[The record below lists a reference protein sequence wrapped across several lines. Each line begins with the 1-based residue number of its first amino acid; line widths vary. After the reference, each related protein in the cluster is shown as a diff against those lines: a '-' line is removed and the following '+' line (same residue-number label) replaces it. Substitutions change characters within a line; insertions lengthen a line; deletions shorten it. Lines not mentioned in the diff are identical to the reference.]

1 MSTKKRR
8 RPASPALDLAQH
20 GPVLQAIVAEV
31 RAAPTFDAR
40 VLRQILRR
48 HPRDGKGF
56 YGKAQLVAGYR
67 SLVEAGIV
75 PFERQTLYRLQMKPV
90 RTRSGVA
97 PVAVMTRPAGCPGEC
112 IFCPNDPAMPKS
124 YLAQEPGAQRALQ
137 NNFDPY
143 LQTASRL
150 QTFQLAGHSVQKVEL
165 LILGGTWSAYP
176 GNYAEWFV
184 RRCLDA
190 LNGFDSG
197 NLAEAMAANELAMS
211 RCVGLTIETRP
222 DWVTPEEVLRLRRLG
237 VTRVQLGAQS
247 FDDRILAL
255 NRRGHDVAA
264 TRQACRLLRAAGLK
278 IHLHWMPNLLGAS
291 PASDRADFSRLW
303 ADPDL
308 RPDELKIYP
317 CSLLAGTEL
326 YHVWS
331 QGGYTPYDEATLV
344 ALLADCKAQVPT
356 YCRLSR
362 VVRDIPATYIVAGN
376 RLSNLREA
384 AQHHLRTTGRRCR
397 CIRCREVGSQPVD
410 HGALRFASTSYAAGG
425 GREYFLSMET
435 PTGKLAGFL
444 RLYLPAVPSA
454 IACPAEIAGSALI
467 REVHVY
473 GPALQL
479 GADSQGEAQHMGV
492 GRQLIDGAQA
502 VARQSGFDRIAV
514 IAAVGTRPY
523 YRRLG
528 FSAGEMYMHREL
540 TLAPGTAP
548 MG

>member
-1 MSTKKRR
+1 MSKHRRR
-8 RPASPALDLAQH
+8 RPASPALDLAEH
-20 GPVLQAIVAEV
+20 GPALQAIIAEV
-31 RAAPTFDAR
+31 AAAPAFDAR

-67 SLVEAGIV
+67 SLVEAGLV

-97 PVAVMTRPAGCPGEC
+97 PVAVLTRPAGCPSAC

-124 YLAQEPGAQRALQ
+124 YLAEEPGAQRALQ
-137 NNFDPY
+137 NDFDPY
-143 LQTASRL
+143 RQTASRL
-150 QTFQLAGHSVQKVEL
+150 QAFHVAGHAVQKVEL

-176 GNYAEWFV
+176 ASYAEWFV
-184 RRCLDA
+184 QRCLDA
-190 LNGFDSG
+190 LNGAASAS
-197 NLAEAMAANELAMS
+197 LAEAQAANEVATS
-211 RCVGLTIETRP
+211 RCVGLTVETRP
-222 DWVTPEEVLRLRRLG
+222 DWITPEEVLRLRRLG

-247 FDDRILAL
+247 LDDRILAL

-264 TRQACRLLRAAGLK
+264 TRRACRRLRAAGFK
-278 IHLHWMPNLLGAS
+278 IHLHWMPNLLGAT
-291 PASDRADFSRLW
+291 PESDREDFARLW
-303 ADPDL
+303 SDPDL

-317 CSLLAGTEL
+317 CSLLAGTDL
-326 YHVWS
+326 YQVWVE
-331 QGGYTPYDEATLV
+331 GDYTPYEATTLV
-344 ALLADCKAQVPT
+344 ELLADLKAEVPV

-384 AQHHLRTTGRRCR
+384 AQRHLAATGRQCR
-397 CIRCREVGSQPVD
+397 CMRCREVGDRAVD
-410 HGALRFASTSYAAGG
+410 HQALRLTSTSYAAGAG
-425 GREYFLSMET
+425 TEQFLAMET
-435 PTGKLAGFL
+435 PAGRLAGFL
-444 RLYLPAVPSA
+444 RLYLPAASTA
-454 IACPAEIAGSALI
+454 AESPEELAGSALI

-479 GADSQGEAQHMGV
+479 GADSHGEAQHLGA
-492 GRQLIDGAQA
+492 GRQLIDTAQA
-502 VARQSGFDRIAV
+502 IARQAGFKRIAV

-528 FSAGEMYMHREL
+528 FTLEDLYMHREL
-540 TLAPGTAP
+540 R
-548 MG
+548 